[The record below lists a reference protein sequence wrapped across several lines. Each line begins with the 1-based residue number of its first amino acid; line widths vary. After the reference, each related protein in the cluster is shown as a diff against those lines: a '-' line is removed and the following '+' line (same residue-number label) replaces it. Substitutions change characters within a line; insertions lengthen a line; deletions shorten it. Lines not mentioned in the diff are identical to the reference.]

1 MSFDIWLLLLIATMG
16 VIGCLI
22 LIKIMKEGKFSMSYL
37 SEASLLVISSLLG
50 QGVGEIPRYTIIIL
64 IPYAIILS

>member
-22 LIKIMKEGKFSMSYL
+22 LIKIMKEGIFSMSYL
-37 SEASLLVISSLLG
+37 SETSLLVISSLLG
-50 QGVGEIPRYTIIIL
+50 QGVGEIPR
-64 IPYAIILS
+64 

>member
-1 MSFDIWLLLLIATMG
+1 MSLDIWLLLLIATMS

-22 LIKIMKEGKFSMSYL
+22 LIKIMKEGKLSMSYL

-50 QGVGEIPRYTIIIL
+50 QGVGEIPRYIAIIL
-64 IPYAIILS
+64 IPYAILT